1 MNATVSEAHLS
12 KPITPQPKLNSTVSE
27 AGLRAGLKSTIA
39 APRPSTSATPP
50 GTSSSYAS
58 SNGNSTANGSAVPAL
73 KRPLSSL
80 PTSPATT
87 PPHSAHSNGDNDDS
101 SKLQHSPSTKALRRP
116 DAVARKRS
124 GTTLAMSGDQHPS
137 SEKTSKKDKT
147 QREKIIDELIKT
159 EEDYVDSLALIR
171 EKYLFPLKYAPRL
184 GVSIFKPG
192 DLEKIMYGIEPIFGL
207 NSELLGALKL
217 RKHDKSLYDCCGAT
231 LDRYAPSMKLY
242 IDYVNKYDT
251 TIKKIKEYEDSSPTF
266 KHFLSATSE
275 DPDSNSRSIYDY
287 WIMPVQ
293 RIPRYCLLLNEIM
306 KYTPADHSDYSFIK
320 QALLQIQKIA
330 EYINDGKKKYDSQE
344 KVTMIQQRLNP
355 KSLPVIRER
364 RTWVNEGIVYMR
376 NPLFIP
382 PKKPITV
389 KKGKPEP
396 LPEALGLIEVEFFLL
411 NDLIIW
417 ATKDPKHGYLNDLGR
432 IPIQDLITC
441 DERAALSV
449 PFYDNTAMY
458 KAFTLRIQDQDE
470 DSAPFFYCTDHS
482 SCDKWIQQIKETFQ
496 KTAME
501 RASEL
506 ERRANGRLSTQ
517 V

>member
-1 MNATVSEAHLS
+1 M
-12 KPITPQPKLNSTVSE
+12 
-27 AGLRAGLKSTIA
+27 RAGLKSTVA
-39 APRPSTSATPP
+39 APRPSASSTPP

-58 SNGNSTANGSAVPAL
+58 SNGNSTANGSSVPAL

-80 PTSPATT
+80 PTSPSTT
-87 PPHSAHSNGDNDDS
+87 PPHSAHTNGDADDS
-101 SKLQHSPSTKALRRP
+101 SKLQHSPSTKALKRP

-124 GTTLAMSGDQHPS
+124 GTTLAMSGDQHPTS
-137 SEKTSKKDKT
+137 DKISKKDKS
-147 QREKIIDELIKT
+147 QREKVIDELIKT

-207 NSELLGALKL
+207 NSELLGALKY

-242 IDYVNKYDT
+242 IDYVNKYDN
-251 TIKKIKEYEDSSPTF
+251 TIKKIKEYEDASPTF
-266 KHFLSATSE
+266 RQFLSATSE

-306 KYTPADHSDYSFIK
+306 KYTSTDHSDYSFIK

-344 KVTMIQQRLNP
+344 KVAMIQQRLNP

-364 RTWVNEGIVYMR
+364 RIWVNEGIVYMR
-376 NPLFIP
+376 NALFIP

-396 LPEALGLIEVEFFLL
+396 LPEALGLMEVEFFLL
-411 NDLIIW
+411 NDLILW
-417 ATKDPKHGYLNDLGR
+417 AVKDLKHGYLNDIGR

-441 DERAALSV
+441 DERPALSV

-458 KAFTLRIQDQDE
+458 RAFTLRIQDQDE
-470 DSAPFFYCTDHS
+470 ESAPIFYCSDHT
-482 SCDKWIQQIKETFQ
+482 SCEKWIQQIKETFQ